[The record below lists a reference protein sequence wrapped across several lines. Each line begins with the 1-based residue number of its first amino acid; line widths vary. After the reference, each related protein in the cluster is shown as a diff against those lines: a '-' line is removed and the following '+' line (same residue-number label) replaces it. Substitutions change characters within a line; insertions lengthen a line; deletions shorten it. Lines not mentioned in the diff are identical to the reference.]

1 MAPQPDGPA
10 DALLVIEIGNSH
22 VALARLAGAEVR
34 SVQRCLPDELDE
46 LRAALEPAWESLPE
60 DADRQVAIGSVV
72 PAVLDR
78 VVMLVHE
85 ELRRPPIVIG
95 RDTRLPLS
103 MAIER
108 VETIGVDRVCAA
120 AAAFERFA
128 QACAVASFGTAT
140 TIDCVNGEGVFMGG
154 AILPGLNMQAS
165 ALHERTAQLPLVR
178 PHAGVTTYGS
188 TTEEAINNGIVLGA
202 IGALREIVERYAT
215 QLTRWPK
222 LVVTGGMS
230 PLVADACEFVD
241 AVEPHLV
248 VEGIALAA
256 RRFRS
261 SPSGT

>member
-1 MAPQPDGPA
+1 MTPESDGPS

-22 VALARLAGAEVR
+22 VALAQLTGRAVR

-46 LRAALEPAWESLPE
+46 LRAAIEPAWETLPD
-60 DADRQVAIGSVV
+60 DADRQVAVGSVV
-72 PAVLDR
+72 PAVLER
-78 VVMLVHE
+78 VVTIVHE
-85 ELRRPPIVIG
+85 ELHRQPIVIG

-120 AAAFERFA
+120 AAAFERFEE
-128 QACAVASFGTAT
+128 ACAVASFGTAT

-165 ALHERTAQLPLVR
+165 ALHEGTAQLPLVR
-178 PHAGVTTYGS
+178 PHAGVTTYGA

-215 QLTRWPK
+215 QLSHWPK
-222 LVVTGGMS
+222 LVITGGMS
-230 PLVADACEFVD
+230 PLLADACEFVD

-248 VEGIALAA
+248 LEGIALAA

-261 SPSGT
+261 SPGGP